1 MNEQKTP
8 KQTNLTTFNFLGEAA
23 SGSNTLVLQGI
34 WITMLIC
41 MLFGSTAAHEY
52 DNCQSLESHSLTT
65 VTNLPKNKATIC
77 LCKEMSYSLG
87 SSA

>member
-1 MNEQKTP
+1 
-8 KQTNLTTFNFLGEAA
+8 
-23 SGSNTLVLQGI
+23 
-34 WITMLIC
+34 
-41 MLFGSTAAHEY
+41 MLFGSTATHEY

-87 SSA
+87 SSAQR